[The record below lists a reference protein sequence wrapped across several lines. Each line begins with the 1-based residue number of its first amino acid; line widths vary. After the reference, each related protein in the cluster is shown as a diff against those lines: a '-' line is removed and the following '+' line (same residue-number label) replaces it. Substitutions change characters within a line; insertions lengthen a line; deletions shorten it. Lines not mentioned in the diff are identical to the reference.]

1 MKINEQEIIY
11 KKLDSDILSILSKKR
26 NDYGDG
32 IDVLSN
38 FKQVSNIVKELKI
51 DTTTPTGYALLMVI
65 LKLARITNLI
75 HKNIPAQNES
85 IDDSFIDG
93 INYLKLA
100 YCCFTEK

>member
-38 FKQVSNIVKELKI
+38 FKQVSNIVKELWK
-51 DTTTPTGYALLMVI
+51 D
-65 LKLARITNLI
+65 
-75 HKNIPAQNES
+75 E
-85 IDDSFIDG
+85 
-93 INYLKLA
+93 NYRNK
-100 YCCFTEK
+100 YNN